1 MRPKRGLTGATLGV
15 PLAVTVLVIVACTAV
30 GYLYSAHHFDGLLE
44 SARGS
49 ARAEAELIRT
59 ALEHEMMDNDRT
71 LVGRMVESFGRQPNI
86 ERVLILDRLGA
97 PQHVGGPLGAGGGL
111 EMGSPT
117 CQACHQHPPQQRAS
131 TRVIEASGGTVL
143 RTVVPIRNAPACHR
157 CHDPSHGI
165 NGILILDRDVGPL
178 RASMN
183 RDLAAVVGG
192 TGLLTLLLVGTV
204 AGSVRMVIQR
214 RLRRFETAARL
225 IAAGDLNRRVPVT
238 GSDTISWLATEF
250 NAMADSVTGL
260 AQELRDQRERLE
272 TIINSIDDGIAV
284 LDGRRRVIAA
294 NDAFLRRLG
303 RTRDDVV
310 GCSCGHGGPGLC
322 GVDGCPTQ
330 ACLETGERQVRV
342 CERRAPD
349 GSVRW
354 EEVHTSPL
362 RDAGG
367 AVPCVVEVW
376 RDISERRV
384 AEARLAESHRLAS
397 LGLLA
402 SGFSHEMNT
411 PLGTVLMC
419 VEAILREAREAGGRP
434 AAEVLG
440 TVADSAAI
448 AREQV
453 LRCRGVTQNFLRLSR
468 GQPSAGEIVTL
479 ASTVEAA
486 VRLVAPTAKEAGVSL
501 EVEPVDPGF
510 RVRADEAELQH
521 VLINLLVN
529 GVQACAGGGRVT
541 ASVTGGSSLHIRVR
555 DTGCGIPPEQQQRIF
570 EPFFGLRQ
578 GGTGLGLF
586 LALNFVRSWGGDI
599 RVESA
604 PGSGSTFDVTL
615 PPLAGAGE
623 EVIG

>member
-1 MRPKRGLTGATLGV
+1 M
-15 PLAVTVLVIVACTAV
+15 
-30 GYLYSAHHFDGLLE
+30 
-44 SARGS
+44 
-49 ARAEAELIRT
+49 
-59 ALEHEMMDNDRT
+59 
-71 LVGRMVESFGRQPNI
+71 
-86 ERVLILDRLGA
+86 
-97 PQHVGGPLGAGGGL
+97 
-111 EMGSPT
+111 
-117 CQACHQHPPQQRAS
+117 
-131 TRVIEASGGTVL
+131 
-143 RTVVPIRNAPACHR
+143 
-157 CHDPSHGI
+157 
-165 NGILILDRDVGPL
+165 
-178 RASMN
+178 
-183 RDLAAVVGG
+183 
-192 TGLLTLLLVGTV
+192 
-204 AGSVRMVIQR
+204 
-214 RLRRFETAARL
+214 
-225 IAAGDLNRRVPVT
+225 
-238 GSDTISWLATEF
+238 
-250 NAMADSVTGL
+250 
-260 AQELRDQRERLE
+260 
-272 TIINSIDDGIAV
+272 
-284 LDGRRRVIAA
+284 
-294 NDAFLRRLG
+294 
-303 RTRDDVV
+303 
-310 GCSCGHGGPGLC
+310 
-322 GVDGCPTQ
+322 
-330 ACLETGERQVRV
+330 
-342 CERRAPD
+342 
-349 GSVRW
+349 
-354 EEVHTSPL
+354 
-362 RDAGG
+362 
-367 AVPCVVEVW
+367 
-376 RDISERRV
+376 

-615 PPLAGAGE
+615 PPSPGRE
-623 EVIG
+623 RR